1 VETPIT
7 TICLVRHGETDWN
20 FTRRYQGQTDIPL
33 NPVGLAQAE
42 NVARIIA
49 AEPAWDVIVSSPLSR
64 ALQTAQTIAGA
75 TGIDPIRLEP
85 DIRERGYGDAEGLTL
100 EEREARWSGTDW
112 PNLEPYEAMQLR
124 GVAALDRIA
133 TDHAG
138 LRVLVVCHGGLMNAV
153 LAYHTGGEHGTGVT
167 VILNTA
173 RSTLTHAN
181 GAWTIETVTDAG
193 HLELALR

>member
-1 VETPIT
+1 METPIT

-75 TGIDPIRLEP
+75 TGIDPIRLEA

-153 LAYHTGGEHGTGVT
+153 LAY
-167 VILNTA
+167 
-173 RSTLTHAN
+173 
-181 GAWTIETVTDAG
+181 
-193 HLELALR
+193 